1 MTGAL
6 MVAFFAFI
14 ALGVPIAFALG
25 SAAALGLM
33 LMEGAP
39 IAIIASRTFGAV
51 DSFTLLAIP
60 FFILAGEL
68 METGGISQ
76 RLISLARVLVG
87 HIRGGLGNVT
97 IFGMVLF
104 SGISGSTQADAA
116 AVGSL
121 MIPSMRR
128 HGYGAAKAGA
138 IVAASA
144 GMGILVPP
152 CLTMVVYG
160 SITNVSIGAL
170 FAAGFLPAFV
180 MAAALAVQQMISARR
195 AGLEPEP
202 RASWGARLRAFYSA
216 SWALMMPVIIFG
228 GILGGIF
235 TPTEAAVV
243 AAVYALLAGGL
254 IYREITPGFLYRAL
268 VRTGLVTGVV
278 MLMIAG
284 ANILAWLMTVER
296 VPHTLARLIQELGG
310 GQALFMLLS
319 VVAFLV
325 LFALLDGLPGM
336 LMLAPVFVPLAQQ
349 LGVDLL
355 HYGIVMTAV
364 MGIALFLPPFGVG
377 LFIVLG
383 IAGCPL
389 RDLARELAPYIV
401 TMLAVALVI
410 AYVPYISFVVP
421 EALGL
426 YRAPGS

>member
-1 MTGAL
+1 MTASL
-6 MVAFFAFI
+6 LAFVAFI

-25 SAAALGLM
+25 TAAAVGLWM
-33 LMEGAP
+33 MEGAP
-39 IAIIASRTFGAV
+39 LAIIASRTFGAV

-76 RLISLARVLVG
+76 RLIALARVLVG
-87 HIRGGLGNVT
+87 HMHGGLGNVT
-97 IFGMVLF
+97 IFGTVLF

-121 MIPSMRR
+121 MIPAMKR
-128 HGYGAAKAGA
+128 HGYGEARAGA

-180 MAAALAVQQMISARR
+180 MAIALAVQQMSSARR
-195 AGLEPEP
+195 AGLQPEP
-202 RASWGARLRAFYSA
+202 RSGWGQRARAFYSA
-216 SWALMMPVIIFG
+216 LWALMMPVIIFG
-228 GILGGIF
+228 GILGGVF

-243 AAVYALLAGGL
+243 AAVYAMLAGGL
-254 IYREITPGFLYRAL
+254 IYREITPAFLYRAL

-284 ANILAWLMTVER
+284 ANILSWLMTVER
-296 VPHTLARLIQELGG
+296 VPHAMARLIQDFGG
-310 GQALFMLLS
+310 GQSMFLFLS
-319 VVAFLV
+319 VIAFLV

-336 LMLAPVFVPLAQQ
+336 LMITPVFVPLAQQ
-349 LGVDLL
+349 LGIDLL

-383 IAGCPL
+383 IAGCSL
-389 RDLARELAPYIV
+389 REMTRELLPYIV
-401 TMLAVALVI
+401 TMLVVALVI
-410 AYVPYISFVVP
+410 AYVPAISFAVP
-421 EALGL
+421 AALGL
-426 YRAPGS
+426 YRMPGT

>member
-1 MTGAL
+1 MTAAL
-6 MVAFFAFI
+6 VAFFAFI

-25 SAAALGLM
+25 TAAALGLM

-76 RLISLARVLVG
+76 RLINLARVLVG

-97 IFGMVLF
+97 IFGTVLF

-116 AVGSL
+116 AIGAV
-121 MIPSMRR
+121 MIPSMKR
-128 HGYGAAKAGA
+128 HGYGSARAGA

-170 FAAGFLPAFV
+170 FAAGFLPAFF
-180 MAAALAVQQMISARR
+180 MAIALAVQQMISAKR
-195 AGLEPEP
+195 AGLEAEP
-202 RASWGARLRAFYSA
+202 RASWGARARAFGSA
-216 SWALMMPVIIFG
+216 FWALLMPVIIFG
-228 GILGGIF
+228 GILGGVF

-243 AAVYALLAGGL
+243 AAVYAMIAGGL
-254 IYREITPGFLYRAL
+254 IYREITWAFLYRAF

-284 ANILAWLMTVER
+284 ANILSWLMTVER

-310 GQALFMLLS
+310 GPSVFIFLS
-319 VVAFLV
+319 VIAFLV

-336 LMLAPVFVPLAQQ
+336 LMITPVFVPLAQQ
-349 LGVDLL
+349 LGIDLL
-355 HYGIVMTAV
+355 HYGIIMTAV
-364 MGIALFLPPFGVG
+364 MGVALFLPPFGVG

-389 RDLARELAPYIV
+389 RDIARELFPYII
-401 TMLAVALVI
+401 TMLLVSLVI
-410 AYVPYISFVVP
+410 AYVPAITFVVP

-426 YRAPGS
+426 YRSP

>member
-1 MTGAL
+1 MTASL
-6 MVAFFAFI
+6 AAFLAFI

-25 SAAALGLM
+25 TAAAVGLM

-39 IAIIASRTFGAV
+39 LVIIASRTFGAV

-76 RLISLARVLVG
+76 RLVTVARSLVG

-104 SGISGSTQADAA
+104 SGISGSTSADAA
-116 AVGSL
+116 AVGTL
-121 MIPSMRR
+121 MIPSMKR
-128 HGYGAAKAGA
+128 HGYSAARAGA
-138 IVAASA
+138 IVAAAA

-160 SITNVSIGAL
+160 AVANVSIGAL

-180 MAAALAVQQMISARR
+180 MAIALAIHQMLSARR

-202 RASWGARLRAFYSA
+202 RATWLQRLRALGSA
-216 SWALMMPVIIFG
+216 SWALAMPVIIFG

-243 AAVYALLAGGL
+243 AAVYALVAGAF
-254 IYREITPGFLYRAL
+254 IYREITWAFLYRTL
-268 VRTGLVTGVV
+268 VRTGITTGVV

-284 ANILAWLMTVER
+284 ANILSWLMTVER
-296 VPHTLARLIQELGG
+296 VPHTLARLIQSLGG
-310 GQALFMLLS
+310 GPALFILLS
-319 VVAFLV
+319 VLV
-325 LFALLDGLPGM
+325 FILVFALLDGLPGM
-336 LMLAPVFVPLAQQ
+336 LMIMPVFLPIAQQ

-355 HYGIVMTAV
+355 HYGIIMTTV

-383 IAGCPL
+383 IAGCSL
-389 RDLARELAPYIV
+389 RDITVELMPYIA
-401 TMLAVALVI
+401 TMLAIALVI
-410 AYVPYISFVVP
+410 AYVPAITFAVP
-421 EALGL
+421 VALGM
-426 YRAPGS
+426 YQMPR

>member
-6 MVAFFAFI
+6 LAFFAFI

-25 SAAALGLM
+25 TAAAVGLM
-33 LMEGAP
+33 MMEGAP
-39 IAIIASRTFGAV
+39 LAIIASRTFGAV

-76 RLISLARVLVG
+76 RLIGLARVLVG
-87 HIRGGLGNVT
+87 HVRGGLGNVT
-97 IFGMVLF
+97 IVGTVLF

-121 MIPSMRR
+121 MIPSMKR
-128 HGYGAAKAGA
+128 HGYGAARAGA

-170 FAAGFLPAFV
+170 FAAGFLPALF
-180 MAAALAVQQMISARR
+180 MAVALAAQQMISARR
-195 AGLEPEP
+195 AGLEPEA
-202 RASWGARLRAFYSA
+202 RASWAERGRAFLSA
-216 SWALMMPVIIFG
+216 SWALLMPVIIFG
-228 GILGGIF
+228 GILGGVF

-243 AAVYALLAGGL
+243 AAVYAMLAGGL
-254 IYREITPGFLYRAL
+254 IYREITWAFLYGAL

-284 ANILAWLMTVER
+284 ANILSWLMTVER
-296 VPHTLARLIQELGG
+296 VPHAMAGFIQQIGG
-310 GQALFMLLS
+310 GQSVFILLS

-336 LMLAPVFVPLAQQ
+336 LMITPVFVPLAQQ

-355 HYGIVMTAV
+355 HYGIIMTAV
-364 MGIALFLPPFGVG
+364 MGIALFLPPLGVG

-383 IAGCPL
+383 IAGCTL
-389 RDLARELAPYIV
+389 REITRELVPYIV

-410 AYVPYISFVVP
+410 AYVPAITFAVP

-426 YRAPGS
+426 YRP

>member
-1 MTGAL
+1 MTASL
-6 MVAFFAFI
+6 IAFAAFI

-25 SAAALGLM
+25 SAAAVGLWM
-33 LMEGAP
+33 MEGAP
-39 IAIIASRTFGAV
+39 LAIIASRTFGAV

-76 RLISLARVLVG
+76 RLIALARVLVG
-87 HIRGGLGNVT
+87 HVHGGLGNVT
-97 IFGMVLF
+97 IFGTVLF

-116 AVGSL
+116 AVGAL
-121 MIPSMRR
+121 MIPAMK
-128 HGYGAAKAGA
+128 HQGYGPARAGA

-180 MAAALAVQQMISARR
+180 MAIALAVQQMISARR
-195 AGLEPEP
+195 AGLKPEP
-202 RASWGARLRAFYSA
+202 RAGWGQRARAFVSA
-216 SWALMMPVIIFG
+216 LWALMMPVIIFG
-228 GILGGIF
+228 GILGGVF

-243 AAVYALLAGGL
+243 AAVYAMLAGGL
-254 IYREITPGFLYRAL
+254 IYREITLAFLYRAL

-284 ANILAWLMTVER
+284 ANILSWLMTVER
-296 VPHTLARLIQELGG
+296 VPHAMAALIQNLGG
-310 GQALFMLLS
+310 GQAAFLFLS

-336 LMLAPVFVPLAQQ
+336 LMITPVFVPLAQQ

-355 HYGIVMTAV
+355 HYGILMTAV

-383 IAGCPL
+383 ISGSSL
-389 RDLARELAPYIV
+389 RDMTRELLPYIV
-401 TMLAVALVI
+401 TMLVVALMI
-410 AYVPYISFVVP
+410 AYVPAISFAVP
-421 EALGL
+421 AALGL
-426 YRAPGS
+426 YRVPGS